1 MNVKSLWDYM
11 QVDMEADKFEN
22 GMRQSET
29 RQKLLKSRD
38 FIKDQQNNMKKL
50 ESDIAAMQ
58 DRLEAL
64 SDGAAR
70 LEAQLAAVTEQ
81 NEKDPPKDREE
92 AEKRI
97 AGVQKLLEDLTR
109 YEKELARMR
118 KDAETKDRQ
127 QKDIRLRA
135 AKSKQEYDSLKVVYE
150 KEKEEDTRKLQV
162 LRAKVEKEK
171 ATVDPQLLAR
181 YEEIKQHVTPPMARL
196 VNGQCS
202 GCFMNLPSAS
212 LLAIRN
218 QDRIVECDNCGR
230 MIFSA
235 EQ

>member
-29 RQKLLKSRD
+29 RQKLLRSRD

-81 NEKDPPKDREE
+81 NEKDPPADKEE
-92 AEKRI
+92 TEKRI
-97 AGVQKLLEDLTR
+97 AAVQKLLEDLTR

-118 KDAETKDRQ
+118 KDAEVKDRQ

-135 AKSKQEYDSLKVVYE
+135 AKSKQEYDALKVVYE
-150 KEKEEDTRKLQV
+150 KEKEEDTRRLQV

-212 LLAIRN
+212 LLAIRA

-235 EQ
+235 E

>member
-97 AGVQKLLEDLTR
+97 AGVQKLLED
-109 YEKELARMR
+109 R
-118 KDAETKDRQ
+118 K
-127 QKDIRLRA
+127 
-135 AKSKQEYDSLKVVYE
+135 SVV
-150 KEKEEDTRKLQV
+150 
-162 LRAKVEKEK
+162 
-171 ATVDPQLLAR
+171 
-181 YEEIKQHVTPPMARL
+181 
-196 VNGQCS
+196 
-202 GCFMNLPSAS
+202 
-212 LLAIRN
+212 
-218 QDRIVECDNCGR
+218 
-230 MIFSA
+230 
-235 EQ
+235 